1 MLVNCLPHIVLYTFP
16 TYCNQLHR
24 KQIDENGKALLGCLQ
39 DYQEILTHEVGNL
52 LIYFSNTD
60 YNSNDIPQTVW
71 HSLSLLSD
79 ITWNSNAGFL
89 WILVYNLGV
98 LEHFTPW
105 VFLNLGVL
113 GHFGLKN

>member
-52 LIYFSNTD
+52 LIYFWNTD

-71 HSLSLLSD
+71 QCLSLLSD
-79 ITWNSNAGFL
+79 IT
-89 WILVYNLGV
+89 
-98 LEHFTPW
+98 
-105 VFLNLGVL
+105 
-113 GHFGLKN
+113 